1 MLQSKKK
8 NKSELSTMRLTP
20 LLLLLIAICFL
31 AMPSGSEALEDAE
44 ANAAIDETLKANGL
58 IGEILFETM
67 FKALIADKD
76 ALRDLD
82 EKMNVA
88 AFNK

>member
-1 MLQSKKK
+1 
-8 NKSELSTMRLTP
+8 MRLTP